1 VDSVRIEWTNGHVDL
16 IENPEVDKRHTIVE
30 GVEVTTTDA
39 GKAELGIVAA
49 PNPFTDHLE
58 LIAGRNWTGTTL
70 SVRLMS
76 LEGRAVFHQELPF
89 TGQTQLDLPDG
100 LAKGMY
106 LLELIAADGTRD
118 IFKVIKQ

>member
-16 IENPEVDKRHTIVE
+16 IENPEVDMRHTIVE
-30 GVEVTTTDA
+30 SAEVSTTEA
-39 GKAELGIVAA
+39 RKAELSIVAA

-58 LIAGRNWTGTTL
+58 LIAGRDWTGTAL

-76 LEGRAVFHQELPF
+76 VEGRTVFHRELPF

-106 LLELIAADGTRD
+106 LLELTTDEGAREVLKI
-118 IFKVIKQ
+118 IKK